1 MTLKEVLQLPKD
13 VNSLQL
19 IKTYLNQP
27 LDYHNQIA
35 AFSHYT
41 STLFHLFSYD
51 VLIKEVDIFLNRYL
65 TSEYDER
72 IDGIMSI
79 YIDSAQALQRYQ
91 DVKKMI
97 EERKKRLPLLKQ
109 YLTFE
114 QEYKYLEVLNQLSS
128 TWVLE
133 QLQDHIPRH
142 IQVKIKKALLETYI
156 IEEQYQQALELIQTF
171 SKEEKKASFE
181 TYILILD
188 ALQLHETLLLEYKER
203 NDLIYTHFDVYYLV
217 KTYIALGEDQKVI
230 NLEVD
235 HEAFMDQ
242 MHPYKLNYYDM
253 LLHFYERIQNALSV
267 KIYQQKLKA
276 VKNQEKTSKVETAP
290 KDQKINIEL
299 ISQPKTQSIQ
309 TLERIQHVMKD
320 LFSMHQDL
328 SDRDTIRLKLTLL
341 NRMSLFDTYVMY
353 TPSSRT
359 LYFYKKERFYDKKIK
374 PEQLEHTF
382 LKHMMHQK
390 RDGFIE
396 PQLFEGYQDI
406 LTQKKYENLT
416 HMYVYRY
423 EEIIMMFY
431 FEKPIEIYAEDDD
444 VLRLA
449 SQYLGYELFS
459 QDQHVTLVKQ
469 DIILKAFLSYTHVP
483 VKYYFQ
489 GRIKHGQK
497 AMQLLH
503 VDEEETL
510 QSYLDKIVAEDRK
523 VYQEAMNQ
531 LINLEVKTVEVMYT
545 ISQTQVKEVMHATFV
560 DHDILIISSFEN
572 VQAQFQATIDIQ
584 KDAMRDPLTN
594 VMNFNAFKRDFAT
607 LAKHKVTFLLI
618 DIQPHIIYLYGMKK
632 FHAYYLDFCKETI
645 KFFSEDQLYVQNDHQ
660 LIAVMPGND
669 IRTIEKHLE
678 AYQKM
683 MTHYYS
689 KAISSETYV
698 MHIGTLRYPVST
710 KQQDF
715 ESIMHYLHIA
725 LYQAKLS
732 TNKRHDFAFSDYE
745 HDLKEQYLLDQMH
758 EAMNHDQFE
767 IGFHQIIDQS
777 SNKMWMYE
785 SFIYLKNLNVS
796 HQDMV
801 LIAKKRHRL
810 FDLDMAHIK
819 VVFEMLIKLYAE
831 TSSYIKIVVPIDAE
845 TIKNPNFNA
854 FITRYMMQ
862 YKIPKQ
868 IIHINIIGDLK
879 ASTYINLIKDL
890 LGLGIGIQTSSL
902 KVALYYPVQALHFDV
917 KYPDEKMMLY
927 LKSIQTMMQSF
938 QIEFIIRNVLTKEI
952 KQQLQKEM
960 LTLIE
965 GPIYKKLTK
974 QQVFEKVT
982 YKMSN

>member
-13 VNSLQL
+13 VHSLQL

-27 LDYHNQIA
+27 LDYHDQIA

-41 STLFHLFSYD
+41 SILFHLFSYD
-51 VLIKEVDIFLNRYL
+51 VLIKEVAIFLDRYL
-65 TSEYDER
+65 TSDYDER
-72 IDGIMSI
+72 IDSIMAI

-114 QEYKYLEVLNQLSS
+114 QEYKYLEILNQLSS
-128 TWVLE
+128 TWVLD
-133 QLQDHIPRH
+133 QLQDHIPQY
-142 IQVKIKKALLETYI
+142 IQIKMKTALLETYI
-156 IEEQYQQALELIQTF
+156 TEGQYQLALEHIQTF
-171 SKEEKKASFE
+171 TKEEKKASFE

-188 ALQLHETLLLEYKER
+188 ALQLLETILLEYKER
-203 NDLIYTHFDVYYLV
+203 NDQTYTHFDVYYLV

-242 MHPYKLNYYDM
+242 VHPYKMKYYDL

-267 KIYQQKLKA
+267 KIYQQKLKTL
-276 VKNQEKTSKVETAP
+276 KNQEKISKVETQS
-290 KDQKINIEL
+290 KDQKVNIEL
-299 ISQPKTQSIQ
+299 ISQPKTKSIQ
-309 TLERIQHVMKD
+309 TLERVQQVMKD
-320 LFSMHQDL
+320 LFSMHHDL
-328 SDRDTIRLKLTLL
+328 SYRDDLRLKSILL
-341 NRMSLFDTYVMY
+341 NRLSHFDTYVIY
-353 TPSSRT
+353 KASSRT

-382 LKHMMHQK
+382 LKHMMHLEK
-390 RDGFIE
+390 DGFIE
-396 PQLFEGYQDI
+396 RPFFEGYQDI

-416 HMYVYRY
+416 HMYVYRF
-423 EEIIMMFY
+423 EDMILMFY

-449 SQYLGYELFS
+449 SQYLGYELAS
-459 QDQHVTLVKQ
+459 QDQYMSLMKQ
-469 DIILKAFLSYTHVP
+469 DIILNTFLSYSQVP

-497 AMQLLH
+497 AVQLLH
-503 VDEEETL
+503 VDKEETL
-510 QSYLDKIVAEDRK
+510 QSYLEKMVLDDRK
-523 VYQEAMNQ
+523 TYQDAMNQ
-531 LINLEVKTVEVMYT
+531 LINLNVKTVEIIYT
-545 ISQTQVKEVMHATFV
+545 ISQTRVKEVMHATFIEN
-560 DHDILIISSFEN
+560 DILIISSFEN
-572 VQAQFQATIDIQ
+572 VQAQFQAIEDIQ
-584 KDAMRDPLTN
+584 KDAMRDPLTK
-594 VMNFNAFKRDFAT
+594 VMNFNAFKRDFES
-607 LAKHKVTFLLI
+607 LVKHKVTFLLI

-632 FHAYYLDFCKETI
+632 YHAYFLDFTKETI
-645 KFFSEDQLYVQNDHQ
+645 KFFSEDQLYVLNDHQ
-660 LIAVMPGND
+660 LIAIMPGND
-669 IRTIEKHLE
+669 IRTIERHLE

-698 MHIGTLRYPVST
+698 MHIGILRYPVST

-732 TNKRHDFAFSDYE
+732 SNKRHDFSFSDYE

-819 VVFEMLIKLYAE
+819 VVFEMLIQLYAK

-845 TIKNPNFNA
+845 TIKNPHFNA

-868 IIHINIIGDLK
+868 IFHINIIGDLK

-890 LGLGIGIQTSSL
+890 IGLGIGIQTSSL

-917 KYPDEKMMLY
+917 KHPDEKMMLY
-927 LKSIQTMMQSF
+927 LKSIQTMMQTF
-938 QIEFIIRNVLTKEI
+938 QIDFVIRNVLTKEI